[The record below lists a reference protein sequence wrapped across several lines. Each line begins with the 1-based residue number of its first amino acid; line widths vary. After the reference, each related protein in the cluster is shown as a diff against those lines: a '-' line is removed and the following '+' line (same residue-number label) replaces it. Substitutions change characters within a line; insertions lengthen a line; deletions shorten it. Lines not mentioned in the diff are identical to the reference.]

1 MIDYQYSAMAQP
13 LPLSKLVPDMST
25 PEFGIDLA
33 NGLLHTT
40 VGVSN
45 SLPTFEGG
53 GWELFS
59 HSVGEVG
66 GHLVVTYLLRR
77 PR

>member
-1 MIDYQYSAMAQP
+1 MPDYQYAAMAQP
-13 LPLSKLVPDMST
+13 IRLSKEVLDMGTPD
-25 PEFGIDLA
+25 FGIDLS

-53 GWELFS
+53 GWEIVS
-59 HSVGEVG
+59 HSVAEIQ